1 MLYLQDLAYY
11 DLGPGPASGPGQPQP
26 GGAGVNERVREWMLD
41 VERHAGQDL
50 GGDQRSQH
58 SKANI
63 KTSPRSVFYY
73 HSETIHIITLLM
85 TPEEL
90 ERQKFESQHF

>member
-1 MLYLQDLAYY
+1 MSVKTLYFQDLAYY
-11 DLGPGPASGPGQPQP
+11 DLGPGLASGTGQPQP
-26 GGAGVNERVREWMLD
+26 GAGVNERVREWMLD
-41 VERHAGQDL
+41 VERHAGAEL

-73 HSETIHIITLLM
+73 HIGTKDIISLRGWK
-85 TPEEL
+85 EI
-90 ERQKFESQHF
+90 